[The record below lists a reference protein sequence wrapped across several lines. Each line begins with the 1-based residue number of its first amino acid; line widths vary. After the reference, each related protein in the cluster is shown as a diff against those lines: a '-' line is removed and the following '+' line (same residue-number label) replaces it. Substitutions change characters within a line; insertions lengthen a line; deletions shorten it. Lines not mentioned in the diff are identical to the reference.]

1 MTAVRLAAVGY
12 RCLPLLAAAFVS
24 ACSDIGG
31 ATVTLKGE
39 RFAVELAETDAARRQ
54 GLMYREALAPGHGML
69 FIYPAPE
76 TLRFWMLNTKMP
88 LDILFFDADRR
99 LLDVFPEAPP
109 CSAEP
114 CARYESH
121 GPAVYALE
129 LPASSVRALA
139 LSPGEI
145 LSLQR

>member
-1 MTAVRLAAVGY
+1 MAAVRFPAVGF
-12 RCLPLLAAAFVS
+12 RCLPLLTALLG
-24 ACSDIGG
+24 ACSENGIV
-31 ATVTLKGE
+31 TVTLKGE
-39 RFAVELAETDAARRQ
+39 SFTVELAQSDAARHQ
-54 GLMYREALAPGHGML
+54 GLMYREVLAPGHGML
-69 FIYPAPE
+69 FVYPAPE

-145 LSLQR
+145 LSIQR

>member
-1 MTAVRLAAVGY
+1 MSCARLVAVGY
-12 RCLPLLAAAFVS
+12 RCLPLLAALLV
-24 ACSDIGG
+24 ACSENGM

-39 RFAVELAETDAARRQ
+39 SFAVELAETDAARRQ

>member
-1 MTAVRLAAVGY
+1 M
-12 RCLPLLAAAFVS
+12 
-24 ACSDIGG
+24 

-39 RFAVELAETDAARRQ
+39 RFAVELAESDAARRQ
-54 GLMYREALAPGHGML
+54 GLMYRETLAPGHGML

-76 TLRFWMLNTKMP
+76 TLRFWMMNTKMP

-99 LLDVFPEAPP
+99 LLDVFQEAPP
-109 CSAEP
+109 CNTEP
-114 CARYESH
+114 CTRYESRA
-121 GPAVYALE
+121 PAAYALE

-145 LSLQR
+145 LFIKR

>member
-1 MTAVRLAAVGY
+1 VGF
-12 RCLPLLAAAFVS
+12 RCLPLLAALLA
-24 ACSDIGG
+24 ACSENGV
-31 ATVTLKGE
+31 ATVMLKGE
-39 RFAVELAETDAARRQ
+39 SFTVELAESDAARRQ
-54 GLMYREALAPGHGML
+54 GLMYRETLAPGHGML
-69 FIYPAPE
+69 FVYPAPE

-99 LLDVFPEAPP
+99 LLDIYPEAPP
-109 CSAEP
+109 CPAEP
-114 CARYESH
+114 CTRYQSH

-145 LSLQR
+145 LSIQR